1 MHSMTA
7 AAEGLSTLLPGQIT
21 LERGT
26 REDYAALAH
35 LHYAPG
41 NPATWAGVW
50 RAVWRDF
57 GLRIVDF
64 GLKQAGNGNG
74 NGNGNG
80 DSDGDGDRS
89 SSNPKSAIQ
98 NPKLRTIAVGVLS
111 YPTPA
116 HRVRERVLGLSGPR
130 YGQKLR
136 FINEHVRTISRVIV
150 HPQFRGLGIAS
161 QLIRRICEDCPTRYV
176 EAIAAMGEVHPLF
189 EKGGMR
195 KIEGEVGGRAYFIF
209 DREGVLSCQSV

>member
-7 AAEGLSTLLPGQIT
+7 AAEGLSLCLPGRIAI
-21 LERGT
+21 ERGT

-41 NPATWAGVW
+41 HPATWAGVW

-57 GLRIVDF
+57 GMRILDF
-64 GLKQAGNGNG
+64 GLKQAG
-74 NGNGNG
+74 
-80 DSDGDGDRS
+80 DGEGDRS
-89 SSNPKSAIQ
+89 LSNPKSAIQ

-116 HRVRERVLGLSGPR
+116 HRTRSGSWASGPR
-130 YGQKLR
+130 YGEKLR

-150 HPQFRGLGIAS
+150 HPQFRGSGSLRNWFGGSARIVLHATSKPSRPWGRCIRYSRKEACGRSRAKWGEGRIFCLIGKEFCHAS
-161 QLIRRICEDCPTRYV
+161 E
-176 EAIAAMGEVHPLF
+176 
-189 EKGGMR
+189 
-195 KIEGEVGGRAYFIF
+195 F
-209 DREGVLSCQSV
+209 DH